1 MEGLRLEGVSRVF
14 SRTAAVDAVDLEA
27 KPGEVVCLLGP
38 SGCGKTTALRL
49 AAGLE
54 AADSGRIVVG
64 DRVVDGDGVAFVPPE
79 RRRVGLV
86 FQDYALFPHL
96 TVLENVMFGAGQGD
110 GERGALDLLGRV
122 GMADYAAGYPNTLS
136 GGEQQRVALARALAP
151 RPVVMLMDE
160 PFSGLDFR
168 LRDRVGEAS
177 LSLLRDIGTA
187 TLMVTH
193 DSEEAMRLADR
204 IALMRDGR
212 IVQQGTPEELYC
224 SPVDDAAAEFFSE
237 INRLRGVVRAG
248 HVVTPAGP
256 LPAAHLA
263 EGAAALVACRPE
275 AVRISANGAGAATVS
290 ECRAMGAWTLA
301 KLRPDTP
308 DTTLIARLPAD
319 GAPRTGERVR
329 FDLDPNACYVFPE
342 AGRGA

>member
-14 SRTAAVDAVDLEA
+14 SGVAAVDTVDLVA
-27 KPGEVVCLLGP
+27 APGEVLCLLGP
-38 SGCGKTTALRL
+38 SGCGKTTTLRL

-54 AADSGRIVVG
+54 AADRGRIF
-64 DRVVDGDGVAFVPPE
+64 VDGRTVDADGRFVPPE

-96 TVLENVMFGAGQGD
+96 TVLENVMFGVREGD
-110 GERGALDLLGRV
+110 RARTARDLLRRV
-122 GMADYAAGYPNTLS
+122 GMADAAGGYPHTLS

-151 RPVVMLMDE
+151 RPAVMLMDE

-177 LSLLRDIGTA
+177 LSLLRETGTA

-212 IVQQGTPEELYC
+212 IVQTGTPGDLYRF
-224 SPVDDAAAEFFSE
+224 PADDFVAEFLSE
-237 INRLRGVVRAG
+237 TNRLRGVVREGRVATAAG
-248 HVVTPAGP
+248 SVDAP
-256 LPAAHLA
+256 HLA
-263 EGAAALVACRPE
+263 EGAPALVMLRPE
-275 AVRISANGAGAATVS
+275 AVRVAAAGAA
-290 ECRAMGAWTLA
+290 RAIVLEARPMGAWTLA
-301 KLRPDTP
+301 RLRLDGVEAGFV
-308 DTTLIARLPAD
+308 ARLPAD
-319 GAPRTGERVR
+319 CAPGQGETVR
-329 FDLDPNACYVFPE
+329 FDLDPNACYVFAASGP
-342 AGRGA
+342 RGG